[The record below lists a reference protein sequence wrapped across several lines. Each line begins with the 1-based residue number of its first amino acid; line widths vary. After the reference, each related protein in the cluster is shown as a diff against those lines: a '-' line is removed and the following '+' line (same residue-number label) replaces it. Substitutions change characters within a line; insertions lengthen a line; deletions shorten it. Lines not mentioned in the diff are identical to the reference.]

1 MRDTRG
7 CRVESGKGSQGL
19 PDGILIVPELI
30 RGKAG
35 TTENSVSPD
44 QYGWTRTRSIVGKG
58 TSDEVVNGVA
68 VALGGFPCS
77 FIVAQLVFY
86 GFVYALCVLQNLAF
100 RRVLNSQK
108 EHISLS

>member
-1 MRDTRG
+1 MCHLT
-7 CRVESGKGSQGL
+7 S
-19 PDGILIVPELI
+19 
-30 RGKAG
+30 KAG
-35 TTENSVSPD
+35 
-44 QYGWTRTRSIVGKG
+44 QGRSIVGKG
-58 TSDEVVNGVA
+58 TSDVVVNGVA

-100 RRVLNSQK
+100 RCVLNSQK